1 MARQMKES
9 DIQWIGRIPIEWE
22 LPKVKHLFNIGRG
35 RVISQ
40 LELED
45 SGYPVYSSQTKN
57 NGCLGYISTYDFDR
71 SQLTWTTDGANA
83 GTVFLREG
91 KHNCT
96 NVCGTLMPKNDK
108 HNLLFLKYALEFI
121 AIYHKRADINGYK
134 IMNNEMAEIIITL
147 PPRKEQDAI
156 ANYLEQKC
164 SEIDAVIA
172 KTKNTIEEYKKLKQ
186 AIVTDAITKGIR
198 NNRNLLDSGNVWYGD
213 IPADWDVRKLKYMF
227 RIKKD
232 IAGKEGYTVL
242 SITQRGVIPKN
253 ITNNEGQ
260 LAENYSNYQLVE
272 PGDFAMNHMDLLTG
286 WVDISQ
292 YSGVTSPDYRV
303 FVLLDEKNN
312 HSKYYLYLMQMC
324 YTNRIFYGLGQG
336 VSGLGRWRLQ
346 ADKFL
351 NFTIPVPSYEEQ
363 KEIADYLDKKCAEID
378 TLIEKKTALL
388 AEMESYKKSVIYEYV
403 TGKKE
408 VIQ

>member
-253 ITNNEGQ
+253 IANNEGQ

>member
-242 SITQRGVIPKN
+242 SITQ
-253 ITNNEGQ
+253 
-260 LAENYSNYQLVE
+260 
-272 PGDFAMNHMDLLTG
+272 
-286 WVDISQ
+286 
-292 YSGVTSPDYRV
+292 
-303 FVLLDEKNN
+303 
-312 HSKYYLYLMQMC
+312 
-324 YTNRIFYGLGQG
+324 
-336 VSGLGRWRLQ
+336 
-346 ADKFL
+346 
-351 NFTIPVPSYEEQ
+351 
-363 KEIADYLDKKCAEID
+363 
-378 TLIEKKTALL
+378 
-388 AEMESYKKSVIYEYV
+388 
-403 TGKKE
+403 
-408 VIQ
+408 